1 MRILLCRYPPL
12 PVLFQTDKV
21 YQDRFMSNQPSDL
34 TTPPTRQRGQA
45 IVIIALGFIL
55 LLGFTGLVV
64 DVARVFVARGNL
76 RRAIDSAGLAAAA
89 QFRQNAAAGI
99 APAAEQFIYAHGV
112 VADTQSFF
120 DIAVITPTIRI
131 ETCDTVPGDATLCPP
146 DANHLRRKLVR
157 VRAEADVSMTFLQI
171 LGVQTVRIYAE
182 NLSEAAAVDVV
193 LVIDASVAQAYDAP
207 SMSAYASRPD
217 LGCDPNGLGAIG
229 LDNGQYSNACVAAC
243 NAYSDPDDP
252 KSCQPFGKVKK
263 AAMQFIDQ
271 LYQNYD
277 RVAVISIDRQPQ
289 VIYTL
294 GLDLN
299 AAKDAIRNMR
309 VSDHTIGSPGDPC
322 PTINVGGERWKCT
335 TSNMGRALWE
345 AGAQFAT
352 PPFRDDSL
360 WVVITVGSGG
370 ADSTD
375 GYVTPD
381 PDTTLFGFCPGKD
394 AQPFCRDNQWATHH
408 ISTTASYDAE
418 DYAYDKA
425 TYLGLAPDKSLAG
438 HVPDGGL
445 GVLMF
450 SIGLGRKVV
459 CTGGYDYYSPGPPVV
474 CNPSAGSPYVDPN
487 TGYPNLAESF
497 LRYVAYIGSTNDPT
511 QTDPCAGAP
520 LGQQC
525 GNYYFAPDASGLQD
539 IFLAIAG
546 KIFTRIS
553 G

>member
-1 MRILLCRYPPL
+1 MIK
-12 PVLFQTDKV
+12 QA
-21 YQDRFMSNQPSDL
+21 NPSSSSA
-34 TTPPTRQRGQA
+34 RQRGQA
-45 IVIIALGFIL
+45 IVIIAMGFIL
-55 LLGFTGLVV
+55 LLGFVGLVV

-76 RRAIDSAGLAAAA
+76 RRAVDSAGLAAAA
-89 QFRQNAAAGI
+89 QFRQNADVSDIQQSAW
-99 APAAEQFIYAHGV
+99 QYIYAHGV
-112 VADTQSFF
+112 VADTQTFF
-120 DIAVITPTIRI
+120 DIAVVTPTVRI
-131 ETCDTVPGDATLCPP
+131 ETCDLVPGDTTLCPQ
-146 DANHLRRKLVR
+146 NVNQLRRKLVR
-157 VRAEADVSMTFLQI
+157 VKAEADVSMSFLQI
-171 LGVQTVRIYAE
+171 LGVQNVRIYAE

-193 LVIDASVAQAYDAP
+193 LVIDASVSQAYDPP
-207 SMSAYASRPD
+207 SASAYTSGTRPD
-217 LGCDPNGLGAIG
+217 LGCDPYSVGVELG
-229 LDNGQYSNACVAAC
+229 LDSGLYTNACVAAC
-243 NAYSDPDDP
+243 NNYPDPDDP
-252 KSCQPFGKVKK
+252 RSCQPFGKVKK

-271 LYQNYD
+271 LYPQYD

-289 VIYTL
+289 VIYQL

-299 AAKDAIRNMR
+299 AAKNAIRNMR
-309 VSDHTIGSPGDPC
+309 VSDHTVGDPGDPC

-345 AGAQFAT
+345 AGAQFGT

-370 ADSTD
+370 ADATD
-375 GYVTPD
+375 GYVTAD
-381 PDTTLFGFCPGKD
+381 PDTELFGFCPGKD
-394 AQPFCRDNQWATHH
+394 AQPFCRDNRWATHN
-408 ISTTASYDAE
+408 ISSSLSYDAE

-425 TYLGLAPDKSLAG
+425 TYLGLAPDKTLAG

-459 CTGGYDYYSPGPPVV
+459 CTGGYETYTVINGVV
-474 CNPSAGSPYVDPN
+474 TCVPSAGSPYVDPD

-497 LRYVAYIGSTNDPT
+497 LRYVAFIGSTNDPA
-511 QTDPCAGAP
+511 QPDPCRPGGSPAP

-525 GNYYFAPDASGLQD
+525 GNYYFAPDANGLQD

>member
-1 MRILLCRYPPL
+1 MTDRPL
-12 PVLFQTDKV
+12 HSTSSHD
-21 YQDRFMSNQPSDL
+21 
-34 TTPPTRQRGQA
+34 RQRGQA
-45 IVIIALGFIL
+45 IVIIAMGFIL

-76 RRAIDSAGLAAAA
+76 RRAVDSAGLAAAA
-89 QFRQNAAAGI
+89 QFRQNATVADIQQAAT
-99 APAAEQFIYAHGV
+99 QFLYAHGL

-120 DIAVITPTIRI
+120 DMAVVTSTVRI
-131 ETCDTVPGDATLCPP
+131 ETCDTVPGDAVLCPP

-157 VRAEADVSMTFLQI
+157 VKAEADVSMSFLQI
-171 LGVQTVRIYAE
+171 LGVQTTRIYAE
-182 NLSEAAAVDVV
+182 NLAEAAAVDVV

-207 SMSAYASRPD
+207 SMDAYANQPG
-217 LGCDPNGLGAIG
+217 LGCNPEGLAAIG
-229 LDNGQYSNACVAAC
+229 LDSGLYTNACVAAC
-243 NAYSDPDDP
+243 NAYPDPSNAR
-252 KSCQPFGKVKK
+252 SCQPFGKVKE
-263 AAMQFIDQ
+263 AAIRFIDQ
-271 LYQNYD
+271 LYPQYD
-277 RVAVISIDRQPQ
+277 RVAVISIDRDPQ
-289 VIYTL
+289 IVFPL

-299 AAKDAIRNMR
+299 AAKTAIRNMR
-309 VSDHTIGSPGDPC
+309 VSDHTIGDPGDPC

-335 TSNMGRALWE
+335 TSNMGFALRA
-345 AGAQFAT
+345 ATAQFGT

-370 ADSTD
+370 ADSTE
-375 GYVTPD
+375 GQPSAPD
-381 PDTTLFGFCPGKD
+381 LDTQLFGLCPDKD
-394 AQPFCRDNQWATHH
+394 AQPFCRDNRWATHH
-408 ISTTASYDAE
+408 ISTTANYDAE

-425 TYLGLAPDKSLAG
+425 TYLGLAPDKSA
-438 HVPDGGL
+438 PTQPNGGL

-459 CTGGYDYYSPGPPVV
+459 CTGGYSTYTVINGVV
-474 CNPSAGSPYVDPN
+474 TCVPAPGSPYVDPD

-497 LRYVAYIGSTNDPT
+497 LRYVAYIGSTGDPT
-511 QTDPCAGAP
+511 QSDPCAGAP

-525 GNYYFAPDASGLQD
+525 GNYYFAPDAAGLEE

>member
-1 MRILLCRYPPL
+1 MIK
-12 PVLFQTDKV
+12 QANSSSSTA
-21 YQDRFMSNQPSDL
+21 
-34 TTPPTRQRGQA
+34 RQRGQA
-45 IVIIALGFIL
+45 IVIIAMGFIL
-55 LLGFTGLVV
+55 LLGFVGLVV

-76 RRAIDSAGLAAAA
+76 RRAVDSAGLAAAA
-89 QFRQNAAAGI
+89 QFRQNANVSDIQQAAW
-99 APAAEQFIYAHGV
+99 QYIYAHGV
-112 VADTQSFF
+112 VADTQTFF
-120 DIAVITPTIRI
+120 DIAVITPTVRI
-131 ETCDTVPGDATLCPP
+131 ETCDTAPGDATLCPP

-157 VRAEADVSMTFLQI
+157 VKAEADVSMSFLQI

-182 NLSEAAAVDVV
+182 NLAEAAAVDVV
-193 LVIDASVAQAYDAP
+193 LVIDASVSQAYDPP
-207 SMSAYASRPD
+207 SASAYTSGARPD
-217 LGCDPNGLGAIG
+217 LGCDPYSVGVELG
-229 LDNGQYSNACVAAC
+229 LDSGLYTNACVAAC
-243 NAYSDPDDP
+243 NNYPDPDDP
-252 KSCQPFGKVKK
+252 RSCQPFGKVKK

-271 LYQNYD
+271 LYPQYD

-289 VIYTL
+289 VIYNL

-299 AAKDAIRNMR
+299 AAKNAIRNMR
-309 VSDHTIGSPGDPC
+309 VSDHTVGDPGDPC

-345 AGAQFAT
+345 AGAQFGT

-375 GYVTPD
+375 GYVTAD
-381 PDTTLFGFCPGKD
+381 PDTELFGFCPGKD
-394 AQPFCRDNQWATHH
+394 AQPFCRDNRWATHN
-408 ISTTASYDAE
+408 ISTSLSYDAE

-425 TYLGLAPDKSLAG
+425 TYLGLAPDKTLAG

-459 CTGGYDYYSPGPPVV
+459 CTGGYDVYTVV
-474 CNPSAGSPYVDPN
+474 NGVVTCVPSAGSPYVDPD

-497 LRYVAYIGSTNDPT
+497 LRYVAFIGSTNDPT
-511 QTDPCAGAP
+511 QPDPCRPGGSPSP

-525 GNYYFAPDASGLQD
+525 GNYYFAPDANGLQD